1 MHFAIVRIS
10 YMDPAMQVEV
20 AYALPERQ
28 VVVALDVPEGTT
40 VYQAAVASK
49 LTDQFPEIDLE
60 TIPMGVFGVRVKT
73 ATTTILHPG
82 DRVELYRS
90 LIADPKET
98 RRSRAESQRRGRR

>member
-1 MHFAIVRIS
+1 MNV
-10 YMDPAMQVEV
+10 
-20 AYALPERQ
+20 Q
-28 VVVALDVPEGTT
+28 VVYAKPDRQYVIDLDVAEGTT
-40 VYQAAVASK
+40 VQQAAALSG
-49 LTDQFPEIDLE
+49 LADQFPEIDLE

-98 RRSRAESQRRGRR
+98 RRTRAQSQKLDRS